1 MINPREI
8 TKKSGPIR
16 ILVVDDNPAAIYATS
31 RVLKSAGYEILQAT
45 TGAAAL
51 EAAARADLIVL
62 DVNLPDIDGFEVC
75 RRLRAKPETAQIPV
89 LHLSATF
96 TNAQDFA
103 QGFEAGADSY
113 LTRPVEPP
121 VLIATVR
128 TLLFARHADMIRRR
142 LDARLRTMFN
152 LAPVAIAILDDKH
165 RFDSVNPA
173 YCELTGY
180 SADELVGK
188 PFETGSQ
195 GDGLGD
201 AVAVGAD
208 EHEAGDLVAGADEP
222 AKQRSGR
229 LQIRRKDGTVRELE
243 WNIAEEASTGFRIL
257 VATDVSA
264 RAEAERARESL
275 LQSERA
281 ARSEAERSNRLKEEF
296 LATLSHELRNPL
308 NAILGWATILSR
320 RSDLAEPVMQGLQ
333 AIERNSRIQARMI
346 SDLLDYAGI
355 SFGKVRLVVETIDP
369 YPVVRSAIEAATE
382 AASQAGVTVQ
392 ASFGEAGLRIEADAA
407 RLQQI
412 VWNLLTNAIK
422 FSGRGAS
429 VVLEAARHGDSF
441 RLVVS
446 DRGKGI
452 EPDFLPRIFE
462 RFSQQDSTTTRS
474 HGGLGLGMAIVKQ
487 LTDLHAG
494 TISAASEGRGRG
506 ATFTLD
512 IPLSRNEAVPGV
524 SASQTLRS
532 LDFSKVVALVVEDDD
547 DARELTRRILTDV
560 GATVIEASSADA
572 AVERIGACRPTIL
585 ISDIGMARE
594 DGYQLL
600 RRLRELGYGPD
611 VLPALALTAFA
622 RDEDRHAALAAGF
635 QDHMVKP
642 LDPQTLVLR
651 VAALQ
656 QPRAAAP

>member
-8 TKKSGPIR
+8 TKKSGPIN
-16 ILVVDDNPAAIYATS
+16 ILVVDDNAAAMYATS
-31 RVLKSAGYEILQAT
+31 RVLKAAGYEILQAA

-51 EAAARADLIVL
+51 EVADRADLIVL

-75 RRLRAKPETAQIPV
+75 RRLRAKPETAQTPV

-128 TLLFARHADMIRRR
+128 TLLFARHADMIRRG
-142 LDARLRTMFN
+142 LDARLRILFN
-152 LAPVAIAILDDKH
+152 LAPVAIAILDDRH

-188 PFETGSQ
+188 AFETGS
-195 GDGLGD
+195 
-201 AVAVGAD
+201 
-208 EHEAGDLVAGADEP
+208 E
-222 AKQRSGR
+222 RSGR
-229 LQIRRKDGTVRELE
+229 LRFRRKDGSIRELE
-243 WNIAEEASTGFRIL
+243 WYIAEEASTGFRIL

-382 AASQAGVTVQ
+382 AAAQAGVTVQ
-392 ASFGEAGLRIEADAA
+392 ASFGETGLRIEADAA

-422 FSGRGAS
+422 FSSRGAS
-429 VVLEAARHGDSF
+429 VDLEAARHGDSF
-441 RLVVS
+441 RLVVA

-494 TISAASEGRGRG
+494 TIAAASEGKGRG

-512 IPLSRNEAVPGV
+512 IPLSRNEAAPGV
-524 SASQTLRS
+524 SASQTLRA

-611 VLPALALTAFA
+611 VLPAIALTAFA
-622 RDEDRHAALAAGF
+622 RNEDRNAALAAGF

-651 VAALQ
+651 VASLQ
-656 QPRAAAP
+656 KPRATAS

>member
-1 MINPREI
+1 MIDMRDLTRKP
-8 TKKSGPIR
+8 GPVV
-16 ILVVDDNPAAIYATS
+16 ILVVDDNPAALYATS
-31 RVLKSAGYEILQAT
+31 RVLRSAGYEILQAT
-45 TGAAAL
+45 TGSSAL
-51 EAAARADLIVL
+51 EVAARADLVVL
-62 DVNLPDIDGFEVC
+62 DVNLPDLDGFEVC

-121 VLIATVR
+121 VLVATVR

-152 LAPVAIAILDDKH
+152 LAPVAIAILDDRH

-173 YCELTGY
+173 YCELTGL
-180 SADELVGK
+180 SAEELIGKSFEGGVGG
-188 PFETGSQ
+188 PA
-195 GDGLGD
+195 GLGE
-201 AVAVGAD
+201 AVAA
-208 EHEAGDLVAGADEP
+208 AAATTP
-222 AKQRSGR
+222 RTGR
-229 LQIRRKDGTVRELE
+229 LVLKRKDGNVSELE
-243 WNIAEEASTGFRIL
+243 WSIAEEAATGFRIL
-257 VATDVSA
+257 VASDVSV
-264 RAEAERARESL
+264 RAESERAHERL

-320 RSDLAEPVMQGLQ
+320 RTDLAEPVMQGLQ

-355 SFGKVRLVVETIDP
+355 SFGKVRLVIETIDP
-369 YPVVRSAIEAATE
+369 YPVVRSAIEAVRE
-382 AASQAGVTVQ
+382 AASAAEVEVS
-392 ASFGEAGLRIEADAA
+392 AVFGDPRLRIEADAT

-422 FSGRGAS
+422 FSSRGGA
-429 VVLEAARHGDSF
+429 VRLEAGSSGGTF
-441 RLVVS
+441 RLIVA

-487 LTDLHAG
+487 LTDLHGG
-494 TISAASEGRGRG
+494 TIRAASEGKGRG
-506 ATFTLD
+506 ATFTLE
-512 IPLSRNEAVPGV
+512 IPLSHNETTPGL
-524 SASQTLRS
+524 STSQTLRA
-532 LDFSKVVALVVEDDD
+532 LDFSQVVALVVEDDD
-547 DARELTRRILTDV
+547 DARELTRRILTDA
-560 GATVIEASSADA
+560 GAKVIEASSADV
-572 AVERIGACRPTIL
+572 AVERIAACRPTIL

-611 VLPALALTAFA
+611 LLPAIALTAFA
-622 RDEDRHAALAAGF
+622 RNEDRNAALAAGF

-651 VAALQ
+651 VASLHG
-656 QPRAAAP
+656 PRAVPGGDPAAC